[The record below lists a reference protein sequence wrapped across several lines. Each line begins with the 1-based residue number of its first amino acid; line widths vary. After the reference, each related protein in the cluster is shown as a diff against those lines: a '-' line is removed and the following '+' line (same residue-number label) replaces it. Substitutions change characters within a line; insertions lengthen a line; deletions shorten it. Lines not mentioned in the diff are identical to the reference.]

1 MAIVIYVLLSAH
13 ALNRMVLITG
23 ICEYSWIGEFEMRCL
38 LNLLSNLLPLEI
50 ILGFR
55 RWVGVV
61 VVVKGYLA

>member
-23 ICEYSWIGEFEMRCL
+23 IFEYSWIGEFEMRCL